1 MFKGLSWI
9 SKTMLFLNVVLVFTT
24 LIAYLL
30 PFLAPKWFP
39 VLSVLTLFLP
49 LFLVFNLLFFLYWF
63 IQFKKY
69 IFVSGIALLLG
80 ITFINKF
87 YNLNQTVLP
96 KLDSDF
102 TIMSYNVRL
111 FNKFNWYTKANI
123 PKEISKLVDEKQP
136 DILCIQEYTD
146 LEQTRFSEY
155 KFKQIFKEGKNIIV
169 GNAIFSKYKIIE
181 KGKITFPESNNN
193 VVYADIIKEKDT
205 LRIYSM
211 HLQSIKISTDL
222 DDEDIQQMDENKSRA
237 ILRRISK
244 AFKKQQIQAELIK
257 QHYQECKYKKIICGD
272 MNNSA
277 FSYVYRTIKGS
288 MEDAFESNGSG
299 FGKTY
304 NFKYYPA
311 RIDYILVDKKM
322 QVKEF
327 ETLNDFYNSDHFP
340 LLARINCSKEEL

>member
-1 MFKGLSWI
+1 
-9 SKTMLFLNVVLVFTT
+9 MLFLNVVLVFTT

-96 KLDSDF
+96 ESESDF

-111 FNKFNWYTKANI
+111 FNKFNWYSKANI
-123 PKEISKLVDEKQP
+123 PKEIAKLVDEKHP

-155 KFKQIFKEGKNIIV
+155 KFKQVFKEGKNIIV

-205 LRIYSM
+205 LRVYSM
-211 HLQSIKISTDL
+211 HLQSIKISTDI
-222 DDEDIQQMDENKSRA
+222 DDEDIQQMDENKTRV

>member
-24 LIAYLL
+24 LMAYLL

-96 KLDSDF
+96 ESESDF

-123 PKEISKLVDEKQP
+123 PKEIAKLVDEKQP

-193 VVYADIIKEKDT
+193 VVYTDIIKEKDT
-205 LRIYSM
+205 LRVYSM
-211 HLQSIKISTDL
+211 HLQSIKISTDI
-222 DDEDIQQMDENKSRA
+222 DDEDIQQMDENKTRA

-340 LLARINCSKEEL
+340 LLARINCSKEDL